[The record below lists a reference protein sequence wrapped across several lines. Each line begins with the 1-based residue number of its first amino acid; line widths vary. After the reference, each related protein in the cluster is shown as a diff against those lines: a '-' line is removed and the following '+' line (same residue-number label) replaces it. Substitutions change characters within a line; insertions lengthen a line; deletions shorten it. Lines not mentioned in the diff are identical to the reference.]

1 MKFRQTYCF
10 DDVLL
15 VPTKS
20 DIVSREEVDLSSN
33 IGDCKFDLPIISS
46 PMDTVTE
53 GEMMVTMARLGGL
66 GVLHRYNTPVH
77 QASIF
82 ADSRMRLEEE
92 SHNAASKLSV
102 AIGSSDDYEKRAKL
116 LVDNGVRVLCLDV
129 AHGHHVLTERAIKTL
144 KDTHGE
150 KVLIM
155 AGNIATPEA
164 YHDLSTWGADAVR
177 IGIGGGSICSTRV
190 QTGHGMPTLQSVMD
204 CSSMDGAAIIADGGI
219 RTAGDIVKALAAGAD
234 FVMLGRSAMYGLG
247 AGGGTGLSNV
257 IDMISRET
265 SAVMGLIG
273 QQRPNMIDETCLA
286 KHVSNLPDTAMSG
299 RAAE

>member
-66 GVLHRYNTPVH
+66 GVLHRYSTPVH

-177 IGIGGGSICSTRV
+177 IGIGGGSICSTRM

-234 FVMLGRSAMYGLG
+234 FVMLGSMLAGTDESPGDVLSHMKASTRSIG
-247 AGGGTGLSNV
+247 AWPVLRHRWTGEGRLALW
-257 IDMISRET
+257 RE
-265 SAVMGLIG
+265 S
-273 QQRPNMIDETCLA
+273 QQQFHTR
-286 KHVSNLPDTAMSG
+286 V
-299 RAAE
+299 R